1 MNRTTEDSKKEFDI
15 VCMSFGK
22 EKEKGI
28 EVVEAGEKDSFL
40 NEIMEIKAGNCTAL
54 DMKFSKEQM
63 AQLRKNREARKTAK
77 ALARLKTATQR

>member
-1 MNRTTEDSKKEFDI
+1 
-15 VCMSFGK
+15 
-22 EKEKGI
+22 
-28 EVVEAGEKDSFL
+28 
-40 NEIMEIKAGNCTAL
+40 MEIKAGNCTAL